1 MIKKTEEKIS
11 KYGADSIKVLK
22 GLEAVR
28 KRPGMYIGDTDDGTG
43 LHHMV
48 YEVVDNSI
56 DEALAGYCKNIKIEI
71 NKDGTLS
78 VFDDGRG
85 IPVDIHKG
93 EKKSAAEVIMTQ
105 LHAGGKFDHGSYKI
119 SGGLHGVGV
128 SVVNALSQKLKLT
141 IYRDKKEHYIEFK
154 DGKALSPLK
163 VIGRAG
169 AGVDNIDVP
178 TAKKNNMIVM
188 NTPGGNSNA
197 TAEHAFALIM
207 SVLRKIPFANQTTH
221 KAQWEKKNI
230 KGTELSK
237 KTLGIVG
244 FGNVGVRLSY
254 LVKGFNMEILV
265 SSKSLESRKKDYPHV
280 KNVSFDEL
288 ISKSDIISFHC
299 KAAADGKPMITKE
312 HYKKIKPTAYIIN
325 AARGNIVDEK
335 DLNEALNENLI
346 AGAAVDVFSKEPA
359 KENILFNNPKVILTP
374 HIAAST
380 TEASIVVA
388 EMAANQIS
396 DFLLKGTK
404 INTV

>member
-1 MIKKTEEKIS
+1 MP
-11 KYGADSIKVLK
+11 KVLISDSMSNIAQK
-22 GLEAVR
+22 IFEKNNIQFDV
-28 KRPGMYIGDTDDGTG
+28 KTG
-43 LHHMV
+43 LSEEEIIKIIPEYDGMV
-48 YEVVDNSI
+48 VRSATKVT
-56 DEALAGYCKNIKIEI
+56 KNII
-71 NKDGTLS
+71 
-78 VFDDGRG
+78 
-85 IPVDIHKG
+85 
-93 EKKSAAEVIMTQ
+93 SAAT
-105 LHAGGKFDHGSYKI
+105 K
-119 SGGLHGVGV
+119 
-128 SVVNALSQKLKLT
+128 
-141 IYRDKKEHYIEFK
+141 
-154 DGKALSPLK
+154 LK

-178 TAKKNNMIVM
+178 AAKKNNMIVM

-221 KAQWEKKNI
+221 KAQWEKINI

>member
-1 MIKKTEEKIS
+1 MP
-11 KYGADSIKVLK
+11 KVLISDSMSNIAQK
-22 GLEAVR
+22 IFEKNNIQFDV
-28 KRPGMYIGDTDDGTG
+28 KTG
-43 LHHMV
+43 LSEEEIIKIIPEYDGMV
-48 YEVVDNSI
+48 VRSATKVT
-56 DEALAGYCKNIKIEI
+56 KNII
-71 NKDGTLS
+71 
-78 VFDDGRG
+78 
-85 IPVDIHKG
+85 
-93 EKKSAAEVIMTQ
+93 SAA
-105 LHAGGKFDHGSYKI
+105 
-119 SGGLHGVGV
+119 
-128 SVVNALSQKLKLT
+128 
-141 IYRDKKEHYIEFK
+141 KK
-154 DGKALSPLK
+154 LK

-299 KAAADGKPMITKE
+299 KTAADGKPMITKE

-335 DLNEALNENLI
+335 DLYEALNENLI

-380 TEASIVVA
+380 TEASTVVA
-388 EMAANQIS
+388 EMVANQIS

>member
-1 MIKKTEEKIS
+1 MP
-11 KYGADSIKVLK
+11 KVLISDSMSNIAQK
-22 GLEAVR
+22 IFEKNNIQFDV
-28 KRPGMYIGDTDDGTG
+28 KTG
-43 LHHMV
+43 LSEEEIIKIIPEYDGMV
-48 YEVVDNSI
+48 VRSATKVT
-56 DEALAGYCKNIKIEI
+56 KNII
-71 NKDGTLS
+71 
-78 VFDDGRG
+78 
-85 IPVDIHKG
+85 
-93 EKKSAAEVIMTQ
+93 SAA
-105 LHAGGKFDHGSYKI
+105 
-119 SGGLHGVGV
+119 
-128 SVVNALSQKLKLT
+128 
-141 IYRDKKEHYIEFK
+141 KK
-154 DGKALSPLK
+154 LK

-237 KTLGIVG
+237 KPRGIVG

-299 KAAADGKPMITKE
+299 KAAGDGKPMITKE

-388 EMAANQIS
+388 EMVANQIS

>member
-1 MIKKTEEKIS
+1 MP
-11 KYGADSIKVLK
+11 KVLISDSMSSIAQK
-22 GLEAVR
+22 IFEKNNIQFDV
-28 KRPGMYIGDTDDGTG
+28 KTG
-43 LHHMV
+43 LSEEEIIKIIPEYDGMV
-48 YEVVDNSI
+48 VRSATKVT
-56 DEALAGYCKNIKIEI
+56 KNII
-71 NKDGTLS
+71 
-78 VFDDGRG
+78 
-85 IPVDIHKG
+85 
-93 EKKSAAEVIMTQ
+93 SAA
-105 LHAGGKFDHGSYKI
+105 
-119 SGGLHGVGV
+119 
-128 SVVNALSQKLKLT
+128 
-141 IYRDKKEHYIEFK
+141 KK
-154 DGKALSPLK
+154 LK

-299 KAAADGKPMITKE
+299 KTAADGKPMITKE

>member
-1 MIKKTEEKIS
+1 MP
-11 KYGADSIKVLK
+11 KVLISDSMSNIAQK
-22 GLEAVR
+22 IFEKNNIQFDV
-28 KRPGMYIGDTDDGTG
+28 KTG
-43 LHHMV
+43 LSEEEIIKIIPEYDGMV
-48 YEVVDNSI
+48 VRSATKVT
-56 DEALAGYCKNIKIEI
+56 KNII
-71 NKDGTLS
+71 L
-78 VFDDGRG
+78 
-85 IPVDIHKG
+85 
-93 EKKSAAEVIMTQ
+93 AA
-105 LHAGGKFDHGSYKI
+105 K
-119 SGGLHGVGV
+119 
-128 SVVNALSQKLKLT
+128 KLK
-141 IYRDKKEHYIEFK
+141 
-154 DGKALSPLK
+154 A
-163 VIGRAG
+163 IGRAG

-230 KGTELSK
+230 KGPELSK

-312 HYKKIKPTAYIIN
+312 HYKKIKSTAYIIN

>member
-1 MIKKTEEKIS
+1 MP
-11 KYGADSIKVLK
+11 KVLISDSMSNIAQK
-22 GLEAVR
+22 IFEKNNIQFDV
-28 KRPGMYIGDTDDGTG
+28 KTG
-43 LHHMV
+43 LSEEEIIKIIPEYDGMV
-48 YEVVDNSI
+48 VRSATKVT
-56 DEALAGYCKNIKIEI
+56 KNII
-71 NKDGTLS
+71 
-78 VFDDGRG
+78 
-85 IPVDIHKG
+85 
-93 EKKSAAEVIMTQ
+93 SAA
-105 LHAGGKFDHGSYKI
+105 
-119 SGGLHGVGV
+119 
-128 SVVNALSQKLKLT
+128 
-141 IYRDKKEHYIEFK
+141 KK
-154 DGKALSPLK
+154 LK

-188 NTPGGNSNA
+188 NTTGGNSNA

-265 SSKSLESRKKDYPHV
+265 SSKSLETRKKDYPHV
-280 KNVSFDEL
+280 KNVSFEEL